1 MKKIVGFLIFL
12 MSITFSVSA
21 IDKIELSESD
31 RKDALKLMQNIR
43 KKIEKEEKEKALEL
57 KKRQKEEEKRQKEEA
72 RQRELEEKEAEKK
85 LREKQAATGQ
95 GAKEVMAE
103 QAEGEGVSDSA
114 QVMPNEVEN
123 VMVEEAKNADKK
135 SPLEEYLKDKKR
147 MEKEKKAQIKTPMQK
162 LEATQKLANE
172 KVDFYER
179 VTRSVAREEKEVKE
193 YKEILDLDI

>member
-1 MKKIVGFLIFL
+1 MKKVIGFLIFL
-12 MSITFSVSA
+12 MSIAFSASA

-43 KKIEKEEKEKALEL
+43 KKIEKEEKAKALEL
-57 KKRQKEEEKRQKEEA
+57 KRKQKEEEKRKKEEA

-85 LREKQAATGQ
+85 LREAQAAASQ
-95 GAKEVMAE
+95 EIEGAMTE
-103 QAEGEGVSDSA
+103 QAEGEGA
-114 QVMPNEVEN
+114 ATMPNEAGN
-123 VMVEEAKNADKK
+123 AMVDEAKNVDKK
-135 SPLEEYLKDKKR
+135 SALEEYLKDKKR
-147 MEKEKKAQIKTPMQK
+147 IEKEKKAQIKTPMQK

-193 YKEILDLDI
+193 YIEILDLDI